1 MRWTL
6 IGASDIA
13 ATRVIPAL
21 RTLGHEPVGVMSSSP
36 ERARRYAN
44 EHGIGLHTTD
54 LAEALGWD
62 ADAVYISTTNELHR
76 DQAIA
81 AAAVGRHVLCEKPL
95 ALEVADAGAMI
106 DAARQA
112 GVVLATNHH
121 LRCAATVRA
130 VARLVAE
137 GRIGELVSLR
147 INHAVLLPERLRG
160 WRLDRSR
167 PGGGVILDI
176 TVHDADV
183 VRFITGDEVEEV
195 RTLVANRGLAIDGLE
210 DSAMTVARLCS
221 GVLVTTHESFAVPA
235 AHTSVEV
242 HGRDGS
248 IYATGVLTQD
258 PVGDV
263 VIRTAGGDEQ
273 VDVGERENLYVVAL
287 REFAAAVRGE
297 GSPAASGEDGAASL
311 AIALA
316 ALESA
321 RTGRTAR
328 PAFHAVI
335 A

>member
-21 RTLGHEPVGVMSSSP
+21 RTLGDEPVGVMSSSP
-36 ERARRYAN
+36 ERARQYAS

-54 LAEALGWD
+54 LGEALAWD
-62 ADAVYISTTNELHR
+62 ADAVYISTTNERHR

-81 AAAVGRHVLCEKPL
+81 AARAGRHILCEKPL
-95 ALEVADAGAMI
+95 ALDVADARAMI
-106 DAARQA
+106 DAAREA

-121 LRCAATVRA
+121 LRCAGTVRA

-137 GRIGELVSLR
+137 GSVGELVSLR
-147 INHAVLLPERLRG
+147 VNHAVLLPERLRG
-160 WRLDRSR
+160 WRLDRSK
-167 PGGGVILDI
+167 PGGGVVLDI

-183 VRFITGDEVEEV
+183 VRFVSGDEVEEV
-195 RTLVANRGLAIDGLE
+195 RTLVANRGLASDGIE
-210 DSAMTVARLCS
+210 DTAMTVARLRR
-221 GVLVTTHESFAVPA
+221 GALATTHESFAAPGA
-235 AHTSVEV
+235 QTSVEV
-242 HGRDGS
+242 HGRYGS
-248 IYATGVLTQD
+248 IYAAGVLTQD

-287 REFAAAVRGE
+287 REFAAAASGDGV
-297 GSPAASGEDGAASL
+297 AAATGEDGAASL

-316 ALESA
+316 VLESA

-328 PAFHAVI
+328 PAVQAVM